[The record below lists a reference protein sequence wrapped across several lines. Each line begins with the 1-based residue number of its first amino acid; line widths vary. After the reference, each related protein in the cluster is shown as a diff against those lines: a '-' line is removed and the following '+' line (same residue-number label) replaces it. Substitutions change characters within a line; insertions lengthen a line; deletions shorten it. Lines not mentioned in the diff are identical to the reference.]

1 LCVCTVAVP
10 LIFSV
15 LSSPTLAFTAA
26 SLKAVEREA
35 FAPTS
40 RPPAAPLA
48 LAKALRPP
56 PAGRAWCAASV
67 KSAAS
72 MRLR

>member
-26 SLKAVEREA
+26 SLNAVEREA
-35 FAPTS
+35 LLARDPHHH
-40 RPPAAPLA
+40 PYPLA
-48 LAKALRPP
+48 ILREFY
-56 PAGRAWCAASV
+56 AE
-67 KSAAS
+67 
-72 MRLR
+72 L